1 MAENSLDLE
10 LLRISLQEV
19 LLHLLEEDDLY
30 GKQMVDVI
38 CRASNGA
45 WNIETSTIY
54 PSLKKMEDKGLIES
68 YWGDESCDHRRGN
81 RRRYYTIT
89 SLGKI
94 QLSAVGNFRASL
106 RPAIAQVG

>member
-19 LLHLLEEDDLY
+19 LLQLLEKDDLY

-38 CRASNGA
+38 YEASKGV
-45 WNIETSTIY
+45 WKIESATIY

-68 YWGDESCDHRRGN
+68 YWGDDSCGHRRGN

-94 QLSAVGNFRASL
+94 QLSAVGSFRDAL
-106 RPAIAQVG
+106 QPAIAQVG